1 MKKKLIFL
9 FQIIFIYILFLSI
22 SFADLQKNLIN
33 KITAT
38 KTLSFNFK
46 QNIAEKVEFGNC
58 YIKYPLLMKCIYQNL
73 KQKSVISNG
82 KTVAIIKKK
91 YKKIYYYPIR
101 TTPLFIIL
109 KKKLI
114 FLFQIIFIYI
124 LFLSISFADLQKN
137 LINKITATK
146 TLSFNFKQNI
156 AEKVEFGNCYIKYP
170 LLMKCIYQNL
180 KQKSVIS
187 NGKTVAI
194 IKKKYKKIYYYP
206 IRTTPLFI
214 ILKKEKILH
223 LIRNNKPTKI
233 DSSIIEFELN
243 EKKSNKLKIL
253 FDKNSLEFKGWKT
266 KDAYSN
272 DVTFIIYDLKTN
284 EIIEDEFFK
293 IPKEEDL

>member
-1 MKKKLIFL
+1 M
-9 FQIIFIYILFLSI
+9 
-22 SFADLQKNLIN
+22 
-33 KITAT
+33 
-38 KTLSFNFK
+38 
-46 QNIAEKVEFGNC
+46 
-58 YIKYPLLMKCIYQNL
+58 
-73 KQKSVISNG
+73 
-82 KTVAIIKKK
+82 
-91 YKKIYYYPIR
+91 
-101 TTPLFIIL
+101 

-243 EKKSNKLKIL
+243 EKKSNKLKIF
-253 FDKNSLEFKGWKT
+253 FDRESLEFKGWET
-266 KDAYSN
+266 IDAYSN
-272 DVTFIIYDLKTN
+272 NVVFLISELRTNNIIDDN
-284 EIIEDEFFK
+284 FFR
-293 IPKEEDL
+293 IPKENEL